1 MRHTNENSRRP
12 GAAWLILGAFF
23 GCKLN
28 PTFTR
33 YLQIQLLPS
42 SFDAHGGVSLA
53 QRLTCF
59 VIDDRVTVDAGSIGI
74 ALNEAQQGSVRD
86 VIVTHPHMDHIASL
100 PIFVDDLFGELR
112 GPIRIHATTEVI
124 DLLKADVFNDTVYPK
139 FDELKNAHGH
149 VMQYV
154 PFELG
159 REFKI
164 AHLTCTA
171 ISVNHIVPTVG
182 LLLSD
187 GATTVAF
194 SSDTA
199 ETEELWRVV
208 NEAKQLD
215 ALFIEASF
223 PNSMAGLA
231 MASKHLTPATLQ
243 DELAKLNHNGM
254 DILAVH
260 LKPAYREKVIEE
272 LNSLG
277 IEKLKVMEPGRIYE
291 W

>member
-1 MRHTNENSRRP
+1 
-12 GAAWLILGAFF
+12 
-23 GCKLN
+23 
-28 PTFTR
+28 
-33 YLQIQLLPS
+33 
-42 SFDAHGGVSLA
+42 
-53 QRLTCF
+53 

-74 ALNEAQQGSVRD
+74 ALTDAQQRTIRD

-112 GPIRIHATTEVI
+112 EPVRIHATQEVI

-139 FDELKNAHGH
+139 FDELRNAHGR
-149 VMQYV
+149 VMEYV
-154 PFELG
+154 PFTLG
-159 REFKI
+159 REFKV

-171 ISVNHIVPTVG
+171 VSVNHIVPTVG
-182 LLLSD
+182 LLVSD
-187 GATTVAF
+187 GMTTVAF

-208 NEAKQLD
+208 NAASQLD

-223 PNSMAGLA
+223 PDAMEGLA
-231 MASKHLTPATLQ
+231 KASKHLTPSMLRN
-243 DELAKLNHNGM
+243 ELVKLDHNGM

-260 LKPAYREKVIEE
+260 LKPAYREKVVAE
-272 LNSLG
+272 LKQLQVEGLS
-277 IEKLKVMEPGRIYE
+277 VMEPGRVYE

>member
-1 MRHTNENSRRP
+1 M
-12 GAAWLILGAFF
+12 
-23 GCKLN
+23 
-28 PTFTR
+28 
-33 YLQIQLLPS
+33 QIQLLPS
-42 SFDAHGGVSLA
+42 SFDSKGGASLA

-59 VIDDRVTVDAGSIGI
+59 VIDDRVTIDGGSIGI
-74 ALNEAQQGSVRD
+74 ALSDAQQTTVRD

-100 PIFVDDLFGELR
+100 PIFVDDLFGDLHE
-112 GPIRIHATTEVI
+112 PVRIHATSEVI
-124 DLLKADVFNDTVYPK
+124 ELLKADVFNDTVYPK
-139 FDELKNAHGH
+139 FDLLKNAHGH

-154 PFELG
+154 PFEVG
-159 REFKI
+159 REFKV

-171 ISVNHIVPTVG
+171 VSVNHIVPTIG

-199 ETEELWRVV
+199 ETEEFWQLV
-208 NEAKQLD
+208 NQAKELH

-223 PNSMAGLA
+223 PDSMEGLA
-231 MASKHLTPATLQ
+231 KASKHLTPASLRS
-243 DELAKLNHNGM
+243 ELTKLKHNGM

-260 LKPAYREKVIEE
+260 LKPAHREKVVRE
-272 LNSLG
+272 LNQLK
-277 IEKLKVMEPGRIYE
+277 IDKLQVMEPGRTYE